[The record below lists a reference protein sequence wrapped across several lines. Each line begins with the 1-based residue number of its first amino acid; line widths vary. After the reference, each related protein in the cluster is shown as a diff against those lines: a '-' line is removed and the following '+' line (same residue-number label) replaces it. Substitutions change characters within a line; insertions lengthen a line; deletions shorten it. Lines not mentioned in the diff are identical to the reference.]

1 MTNEDLAAMF
11 GSLRPWSRSSDFRDQ
26 DWENYVRVARR
37 VQQTDSQVVE
47 AALDSFVKAEA
58 NDAVTDYTSESK
70 PFLLMRVVFDL
81 PESAPVGD
89 RWQRKGWNNWPKP
102 DEDGRVSLAWPISWQ
117 SGKPELVASYEGS
130 EGPPYSAVADYR
142 HLRTSYPF
150 RVLNAP
156 SGDKQ

>member
-58 NDAVTDYTSESK
+58 NDTVTDYTSESK

-81 PESAPVGD
+81 PESAPVGEQMAA
-89 RWQRKGWNNWPKP
+89 QRMDNWPKP

-117 SGKPELVASYEGS
+117 SGSRNWWRLM
-130 EGPPYSAVADYR
+130 
-142 HLRTSYPF
+142 
-150 RVLNAP
+150 RVRKGLHIRLSPITGTFARAIP
-156 SGDKQ
+156 SGF